1 MHLFINEFHSTMSY
15 YSTWSH
21 LKELVM
27 VPFKKKK
34 KMASLQMKTTVYE
47 NGRGVSTVIIEPKST
62 KKSGTSSQ
70 RKPETVRKENPTQ
83 GTKDGGMSASSSEAK
98 ARDDSRETVDE
109 ETSPAREVEDYL
121 LREVYFGQS
130 KTVRDMRPPHVAY
143 SVGQVI
149 RHRQDGY
156 FGVIIGWDEVAM
168 VSRCTL
174 IPRPSPPPVFDRLQ
188 YTKSGFYCK

>member
-1 MHLFINEFHSTMSY
+1 MHSFVNEFHSTVSY

-27 VPFKKKK
+27 VPFKKRN
-34 KMASLQMKTTVYE
+34 KMSSLQMKTTVYE
-47 NGRGVSTVIIEPKST
+47 NGGGVTTVIIEPKSA

-70 RKPETVRKENPTQ
+70 RKLETVRKESPTKR
-83 GTKDGGMSASSSEAK
+83 TKDGGMSASSSEAK

-130 KTVRDMRPPHVAY
+130 KTVRHTKPAHVAY

-156 FGVIIGWDEVAM
+156 FGVIIGWDKIAK
-168 VSRCTL
+168 VSRCSL
-174 IPRPSPPPVFDRLQ
+174 IPRPSSPSSF
-188 YTKSGFYCK
+188 